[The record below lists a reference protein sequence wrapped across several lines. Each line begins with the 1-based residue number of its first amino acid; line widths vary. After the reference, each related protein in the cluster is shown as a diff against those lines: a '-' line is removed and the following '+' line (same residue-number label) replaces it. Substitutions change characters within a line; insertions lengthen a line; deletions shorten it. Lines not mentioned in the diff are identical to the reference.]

1 MDIIDLSEKKP
12 YFPDGLALC
21 LGTFDGLHQ
30 GHQRLIIEAS
40 LSGEGEV
47 GVLLFDQNPANF
59 LSNGKEKAVL
69 TSLED
74 QIALLK
80 KLRVDVVLLAK
91 VDPAFFNLTP
101 EEFIAQYLKPL
112 HVNLVVVGED
122 FRFGK
127 DALGTPKTLAKDFP
141 VLTVPLLEE
150 NGIKISTSAIKLD
163 LKEGRIEDASLFVG
177 VELLAFGGAVKN
189 PFPHPDRVRGDF
201 DEFIEVDVVE
211 ASFKRHLARGF
222 EDDHEL
228 TGGRAD
234 VGHRLR
240 HRAVDREVDRIAV
253 LADDHAFIADIARD
267 DEHRAVLFDF
277 LQGRS
282 WWLRPCRSR
291 QGRRYCVRRLRGYTS
306 DDIL

>member
-150 NGIKISTSAIKLD
+150 NGVKISTSAIKLD
-163 LKEGRIEDASLFVG
+163 LKEGRIEDATRMLGPSLRIHG
-177 VELLAFGGAVKN
+177 K
-189 PFPHPDRVRGDF
+189 
-201 DEFIEVDVVE
+201 VV
-211 ASFKRHLARGF
+211 HGF
-222 EDDHEL
+222 EYGRKIGFPTANVCLKDPYL
-228 TGGRAD
+228 LPKGGVYEVMAYVMGIPHHGLAN
-234 VGHRLR
+234 VGTNPTIGLLQEPI
-240 HRAVDREVDRIAV
+240 VEVYLEDFNQNIYDKTIYV
-253 LADDHAFIADIARD
+253 
-267 DEHRAVLFDF
+267 DF
-277 LQGRS
+277 LS
-282 WWLRPCRSR
+282 L
-291 QGRRYCVRRLRGYTS
+291 
-306 DDIL
+306 